1 MTRFCPECTLFI
13 CWYLREDFFFS
24 PHVYQYKL
32 CRRACVVE
40 RITRTR
46 RGDVAGSLAR
56 NQDPLDS
63 NHNLQ
68 SRFYVTP
75 LEKAIIAGEGL
86 HTLYYLQ
93 DKLFRP
99 FITRSTA
106 CISQKYVTTKTSLK
120 TIPLNPLGQQLF
132 SCEMK
137 ILDRFN
143 LSNFIFKKQKFYL
156 E

>member
-1 MTRFCPECTLFI
+1 MDS
-13 CWYLREDFFFS
+13 LRSGRRLTGGRLRRNFPPCRCCNEYWWHDSALNAPCSFADVWGRIFFFFS
-24 PHVYQYKL
+24 HVYQYKL

-46 RGDVAGSLAR
+46 RGDVAGGLAR

-120 TIPLNPLGQQLF
+120 TIPLNPLG
-132 SCEMK
+132 
-137 ILDRFN
+137 
-143 LSNFIFKKQKFYL
+143 
-156 E
+156 